1 MDAETITA
9 ISNALTGPA
18 SGLFVMGVILYGIYK
33 VAVNLLSPFLTSV
46 AEHIKDGFEKQS
58 TSLATLVEEVKQD
71 REHHR
76 GMSTRIDKIET
87 DITEIKADV
96 SDIKN
101 SVKT

>member
-9 ISNALTGPA
+9 ISTALSGPA
-18 SGLFVMGVILYGIYK
+18 SGLFVMGAILFGIYK

-58 TSLATLVEEVKQD
+58 TSLATLVDEVKQD

-76 GMSTRIDKIET
+76 GISGRMDKIEGDVSEIKT
-87 DITEIKADV
+87 DISQIK
-96 SDIKN
+96 
-101 SVKT
+101 VKIIS

>member
-9 ISNALTGPA
+9 ISTALSGPA
-18 SGLFVMGVILYGIYK
+18 SGLFVMGAILFGIYK

-58 TSLATLVEEVKQD
+58 TSLATLVDEVKQD

-76 GMSTRIDKIET
+76 GMSSRIDKIET
-87 DITEIKADV
+87 DITDIK
-96 SDIKN
+96 SDIVVIKD
-101 SVKT
+101 SVKN

>member
-96 SDIKN
+96 SVIRENVKN
-101 SVKT
+101 

>member
-76 GMSTRIDKIET
+76 GMSSRIDKIET
-87 DITEIKADV
+87 DITDIKADV
-96 SDIKN
+96 SVIRENVKN
-101 SVKT
+101 